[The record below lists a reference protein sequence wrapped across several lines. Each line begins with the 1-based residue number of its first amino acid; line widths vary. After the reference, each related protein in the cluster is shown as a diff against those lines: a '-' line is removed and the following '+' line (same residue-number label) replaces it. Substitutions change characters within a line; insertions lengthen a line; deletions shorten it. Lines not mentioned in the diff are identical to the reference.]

1 LATPSREARRRA
13 RIEEQRRTRRRQR
26 RTSAARGPL
35 GVGVAVVLVAL
46 IGVGTV
52 AVIGG
57 KGGKGDGDAA
67 AKRLEPL
74 TRSGSKVVSRGPKV
88 VIERTPA
95 SYRIVYRV
103 EDRGTHT
110 GYRTDV
116 VTVRRPWESRL
127 ESFRGKPPGDAPLST
142 EVATFAKRASGS
154 AGQEQIVI
162 DLPPAVP
169 ASDVRLAP
177 ALAPGLASGVL
188 QKREVREVAGR
199 RCQVYRSHD
208 YLSSTVLNPPTTG
221 GYADSCVDEAGLLLE
236 EVLFADGVAI
246 ARRVAVE
253 VDEHPDVTDGLFP
266 VAKRSLEASAGG
278 GVVRLMAEGSMPPGD
293 FQVLDTPPEGFVHR
307 GRYSVV
313 PPQAEN
319 FDAGNPQREDF
330 QRAEIADVYE
340 RGLDVLVLTQGGTLR
355 GAPPFELEPG
365 RRRIDLGRF
374 GTGEVWVS
382 ALGNQVRA
390 LLGGG
395 HYLIV
400 SGTLAPEE
408 LAAVARSLRTI
419 PGGGTLEYA
428 DDAGS

>member
-1 LATPSREARRRA
+1 
-13 RIEEQRRTRRRQR
+13 
-26 RTSAARGPL
+26 
-35 GVGVAVVLVAL
+35 
-46 IGVGTV
+46 
-52 AVIGG
+52 
-57 KGGKGDGDAA
+57 
-67 AKRLEPL
+67 
-74 TRSGSKVVSRGPKV
+74 
-88 VIERTPA
+88 
-95 SYRIVYRV
+95 
-103 EDRGTHT
+103 
-110 GYRTDV
+110 
-116 VTVRRPWESRL
+116 
-127 ESFRGKPPGDAPLST
+127 LST
-142 EVATFAKRASGS
+142 EVSTFAKRASGS

-162 DLPPAVP
+162 DLPPTVP
-169 ASDVRLAP
+169 ASDVRVAP

-208 YLSSTVLNPPTTG
+208 YLGSTVLNPPTDS
-221 GYADSCVDEAGLLLE
+221 GYADSCVDAAGLLLE
-236 EVLFADGVAI
+236 EVLFADGAAI

-253 VDEHPDVTDGLFP
+253 VDEQPNVTDDLFP
-266 VAKRSLEASAGG
+266 VAKRTLEASAGG

-340 RGLDVLVLTQGGTLR
+340 RGLDVIVLTQGGTLR

-365 RRRIDLGRF
+365 RQRIDLGRF

-400 SGTLAPEE
+400 SGTVDPEE
-408 LAAVARSLRTI
+408 LAAVARALRTV
-419 PGGGTLEYA
+419 PGGGTLTFA
-428 DDAGS
+428 DGDG